1 MEQTFHVFVI
11 PMDGQYD
18 LDNILA
24 VKENDN
30 VFLTYEEYSED
41 EYNPFLERRRFC
53 VKVLIPAGMEE
64 LSQKYGTLCR
74 DYYVDSVNVNRK
86 MRSLKRKIVRDL
98 LRIKQ
103 RTDQIDAILK
113 QYSFNGLTVKLS
125 YGRTN

>member
-11 PMDGQYD
+11 PMDGKND

-24 VKENDN
+24 VKENEKI
-30 VFLTYEEYSED
+30 FLTYEDYREN
-41 EYNPFLERRRFC
+41 EYNPFLERRKFC

-64 LSQKYGTLCR
+64 LSQKYGTLCLY
-74 DYYVDSVNVNRK
+74 YYVDSFNVNRK
-86 MRSLKRKIVRDL
+86 MRSMKRKIVRDL

-113 QYSFNGLTVKLS
+113 QYSFNG
-125 YGRTN
+125 